1 MSSPRGMRIKLFSA
15 IYDRRFSMTFIA
27 HIDGDRIQTNK
38 EHLYGTANLAGRFA
52 DSFGKREWGFCCG
65 LLHDIGKYSLAFQ
78 NKIKIDSNRRV
89 DHSTAGAKVSYR
101 YRILL

>member
-1 MSSPRGMRIKLFSA
+1 
-15 IYDRRFSMTFIA
+15 MTFIA